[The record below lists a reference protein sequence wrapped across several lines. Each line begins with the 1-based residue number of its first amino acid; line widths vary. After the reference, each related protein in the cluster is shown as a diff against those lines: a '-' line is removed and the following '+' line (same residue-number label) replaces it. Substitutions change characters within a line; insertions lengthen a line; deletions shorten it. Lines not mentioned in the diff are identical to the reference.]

1 MCQLPPG
8 AAQAAMPPL
17 PSLTARP
24 GGAAAQ
30 RGAPVEQPLHCPAS
44 TGAEAGRARSRSLL
58 PPGRARTGKVAG
70 RNLSYAPIPPW
81 GSGRPLPQRVS
92 EAQSAPPRF
101 PSTEMRR
108 APSPLLP
115 APPLTLPGLNW
126 ESRRARWAR
135 GAAAPLCPDSAPAG
149 DSRSASFLSS
159 PLPPRP
165 PSPATAPG
173 GPRRRSGSGAVS
185 RHFPQRRAAPI
196 APAAAAAAGAPGGET
211 QLLLAPSPCPT
222 YRPAGEGAH
231 TRGSAA
237 GASGHPGSAVLSPGL
252 LCPAAAGTQVVV
264 RS

>member
-1 MCQLPPG
+1 MSASPG
-8 AAQAAMPPL
+8 SGHAPL
-17 PSLTARP
+17 PLPHGQARGSHGP
-24 GGAAAQ
+24 TRGTCGAAAALPSVH
-30 RGAPVEQPLHCPAS
+30 G
-44 TGAEAGRARSRSLL
+44 GRSGQGPQQVTA
-58 PPGRARTGKVAG
+58 PGRRTGKVAG

-81 GSGRPLPQRVS
+81 GSGRQLPQRVS
-92 EAQSAPPRF
+92 EAQSDPRPSF

-115 APPLTLPGLNW
+115 PLTLPGLNG

-196 APAAAAAAGAPGGET
+196 APAAAAAAAGAPGGET